1 MQTQNQN
8 KKTMKSYTN
17 KLEEVILNKREL
29 NVSFEFFPP
38 KTEEMEHRL
47 WEAINKLKN
56 LNPNFVSVTY
66 GAGGSTR
73 ERTHNTIKK
82 ILEETNLKP
91 ASHLTCVAAS
101 KEEISEIVKNYW
113 QMGVRHIVALRGDL
127 PATSPNYQ
135 LHKDGY
141 QYANEL
147 ITGIKKIADFEISVA
162 GYPEKHPEA
171 KSFDED
177 IDNLKRKVDAGAS
190 RIITQ
195 FFFDTDAYFSF
206 VEKCQKRGINVP
218 IVPGILPVTNVK
230 QTKHF
235 AKMCGA
241 KIPKWMSEVF
251 ADLDEKE
258 ETRKMIAGIVAV
270 EQCRILHNGGVDDFH
285 FYTLNRSDLTY
296 AICHILGVSDSP
308 SNNSLA

>member
-1 MQTQNQN
+1 
-8 KKTMKSYTN
+8 MKSYTN

-38 KTEEMEHRL
+38 KTEEMEIRL
-47 WEAINKLKN
+47 WESISKLKN

-82 ILEETNLKP
+82 ILEETTLKP

-101 KEEISEIVKNYW
+101 KDEIHEIVKNYW
-113 QMGVRHIVALRGDL
+113 EMGVRHIVALRGDM

-135 LHKDGY
+135 LRKDGY

-147 ITGIKKIADFEISVA
+147 ISGIKKIADFEISVA

-171 KSFDED
+171 KSFDID

-190 RIITQ
+190 RVITQ

-241 KIPKWMSEVF
+241 KIPDWMSRIF
-251 ADLDEKE
+251 AGLDESE

-285 FYTLNRSDLTY
+285 FYTLNRADLTC
-296 AICHILGVSDSP
+296 AICHVLGVADS
-308 SNNSLA
+308 SIKSS